1 MGVGASNATFELK
14 EPASRSFVRWELGL
28 QLDGLP
34 KVTRSPRLW
43 LATVLLGGFVSL
55 MATHFEESHPP
66 RKTSGV
72 LLPSASVALG
82 GLVVLVGR

>member
-1 MGVGASNATFELK
+1 MGV
-14 EPASRSFVRWELGL
+14 V
-28 QLDGLP
+28 QLVGLP

-43 LATVLLGGFVSL
+43 LATVLLGGFVFL

-66 RKTSGV
+66 WKTSGV

-82 GLVVLVGR
+82 GLVVLVGRKPRPLA